1 MEKKKIFGENWKIFD
16 NFNCLRSKKKKKMEK
31 RLAVSRYNAANERTP
46 CHDERKDLRG
56 ARVYRP
62 TLTPARGAWVACSW
76 PGSALASRR
85 TADNSHVPDSLAH
98 VTAVTP

>member
-56 ARVYRP
+56 ARAVSYTHLDVYKRQ
-62 TLTPARGAWVACSW
+62 LSYCV
-76 PGSALASRR
+76 
-85 TADNSHVPDSLAH
+85 
-98 VTAVTP
+98 